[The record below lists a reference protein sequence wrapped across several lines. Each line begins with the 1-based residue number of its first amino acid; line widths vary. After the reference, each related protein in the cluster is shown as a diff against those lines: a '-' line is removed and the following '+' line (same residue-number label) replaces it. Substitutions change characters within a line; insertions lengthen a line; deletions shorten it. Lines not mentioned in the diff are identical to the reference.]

1 MLNENDLRSIDF
13 ASLTANGVCKLY
25 EEAVTKLLPVNMEK
39 VHRHKRER
47 YRKYYELQ
55 RNMSH
60 AELEARG
67 VA

>member
-25 EEAVTKLLPVNMEK
+25 EEAVIKLLPVNMGK
-39 VHRHKRER
+39 VHRHKINR
-47 YRKYYELQ
+47 YRRYYELQ
-55 RNMSH
+55 RDLSH